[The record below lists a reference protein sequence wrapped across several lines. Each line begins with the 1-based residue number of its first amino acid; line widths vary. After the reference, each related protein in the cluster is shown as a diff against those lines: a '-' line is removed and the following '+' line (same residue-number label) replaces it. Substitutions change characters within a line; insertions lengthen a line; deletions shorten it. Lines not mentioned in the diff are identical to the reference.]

1 MKKFYVITSLIFAL
15 FVVSANA
22 QFIELDGKAPVSHL
36 KFDSLTADDTRIDNA
51 GTEHY
56 QFTDNLGN
64 VVDDT
69 IEGHSWGGGLFS
81 GFTMEEQTV
90 KSNTLPSLFWNSYI
104 SYPNRP
110 QGIAAYSRNSGG
122 YMGPK
127 GTSARTISFF
137 MHATDSARADTAN
150 GAWDINYLYGCGN
163 PGVAGERLYWYY
175 HPDVKKF
182 NIWFGGDANSATSE
196 DAISN
201 NEWVHLALVIPEGG
215 ARADIKLYIDGVETF
230 FDEENGDLSLVLNT
244 TPEAD
249 WDGVRVGALSN
260 MWMADYRI
268 YDQVLTSSEVNIL
281 AANSSTS
288 IKTANRSEFKLY
300 PVPNN
305 GIFTIECEDM
315 DVKELVVR
323 NITGQK
329 VHEELIEQSKTL
341 NLNELAS
348 GVYFVTVRDSR
359 NVLSTQKM
367 IIE

>member
-1 MKKFYVITSLIFAL
+1 MKKFYAIASLFLAL
-15 FVVSANA
+15 FLTSANA
-22 QFIELDGKAPVSHL
+22 QFIEIDGKEPVFHI
-36 KFDSLTADDTRIDNA
+36 KFDSLTAGDSRLDNV

-56 QFTDNLGN
+56 QYTSNLGE
-64 VVDDT
+64 VTDDT

-81 GFTMEEQTV
+81 GFTFQEQTV
-90 KSNTLPSLFWNSYI
+90 KENTLPTMFWNSYLA
-104 SYPNRP
+104 YPNRP
-110 QGIAAYSRNSGG
+110 QGIAAYSRSTGG
-122 YMGPK
+122 YMGPR
-127 GTSARTISFF
+127 GSSARTISFF

-150 GAWDINYLYGCGN
+150 GAWDINYLYGCGV

-175 HPDVKKF
+175 HPDVNKF

-196 DAISN
+196 GAISN
-201 NEWVHLALVIPEGG
+201 NTWVHLALVIPEGG

-281 AANSSTS
+281 AANSSVSINTS
-288 IKTANRSEFKLY
+288 ELSEFKIY
-300 PVPNN
+300 PVPSK
-305 GIFTIECEDM
+305 GVFTIECENLDL
-315 DVKELVVR
+315 KQVVI
-323 NITGQK
+323 NNLIGQK
-329 VHEELIEQSKTL
+329 VYEGLIEQSKIINVSDL
-341 NLNELAS
+341 EA
-348 GVYFVTVRDSR
+348 GIYFVTVRDSR
-359 NVLSTQKM
+359 NMVSTQKM